1 MDEGPI
7 GRADDVDYSQGTSGE
22 TARCRRGGF
31 CRFLPL
37 HRPPK
42 RSDVRR
48 PHETGRTITKDAA
61 DKVEDKAK
69 DVKDRMLGRKTEG
82 PEDHRGAM

>member
-7 GRADDVDYSQGTSGE
+7 GRADDAGYCGGKSGQ
-22 TARCRRGGF
+22 TARSWRGGF